1 MKINL
6 TAIILTLIL
15 LFSAGCR
22 GLSYDEQDAKDG
34 IRQDLFGF
42 ILGLDGNSDTDYE

>member
-1 MKINL
+1 MKINI

-22 GLSYDEQDAKDG
+22 GLSYDEQDAQDG
-34 IRQDLFGF
+34 VRQDLWGF
-42 ILGLDGNSDTDYE
+42 ILGLEE